1 MEVKVVL
8 VLAGDTQ
15 QSENPNLS
23 HSVFHGTNKGHLKSG
38 HAHNDSVFRRDSA
51 YKFEGDTSFVLL

>member
-15 QSENPNLS
+15 QSQNPNRL
-23 HSVFHGTNKGHLKSG
+23 HVAGHGTNKGHWQSG
-38 HAHNDSVFRRDSA
+38 HAHNDLVFR
-51 YKFEGDTSFVLL
+51 KGQCF